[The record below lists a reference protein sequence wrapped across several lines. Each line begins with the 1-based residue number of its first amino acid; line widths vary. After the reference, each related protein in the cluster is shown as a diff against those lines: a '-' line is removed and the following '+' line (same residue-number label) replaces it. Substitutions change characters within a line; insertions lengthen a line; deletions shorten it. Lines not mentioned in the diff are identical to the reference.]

1 MNERDFDKLFSDK
14 LNEEGDFP
22 NKDMVKRR
30 VFTRLDTILP
40 MDNGGNRGFT
50 KYVWMLPLLL
60 LMGGWNGCQWWQLR
74 ALQQENLSLKTD
86 IQGLKNTSS
95 ASFNTDTTIYK
106 TRTIH
111 QIDTIY
117 KTVYIIE
124 KTKDYKKIVNIAPIN
139 NISIENKIAEN
150 AENAENKTGNKPI
163 KDTATAIINAQ
174 NVILNKKVKDL
185 TSDSETLK
193 QADILI
199 KKDSL
204 KTVISEPSLKDSLN
218 KKPQNSLSE
227 TEDTSVLKEKLVQ
240 LKEPA
245 QDSVEQAL
253 NKKITLE
260 EVAQKPIIKKF
271 KLNDTYLG
279 LKTGVS
285 AFTISD
291 EPLKLSRWLGVAGET
306 ALSEKWR
313 VQLSADW
320 SSLNFDDNTLLSP
333 LNLKDIPPPSTD
345 YVFKHVEGKQ
355 QAVHLGLG
363 FNYHF
368 KTKTRVHPL
377 AAIGYM
383 YRIIPSFEA
392 KYEFKNT
399 ITGDERYETFKT
411 ERHIDH
417 WLNIGIGGEI
427 PIRTQWLVRLN
438 LDYAF
443 DANKPEN
450 GRNGYAILRG
460 GLFYKF

>member
-1 MNERDFDKLFSDK
+1 MNEREFDKLFSDK

-30 VFTRLDTILP
+30 VFTRLDTTLP
-40 MDNGGNRGFT
+40 MDNIGKGSFT
-50 KYVWMLPLLL
+50 KYLWMLPLLL

-86 IQGLKNTSS
+86 IQGLKTTSS
-95 ASFNTDTTIYK
+95 ASFHSDTTIYK

-124 KTKDYKKIVNIAPIN
+124 KAQNDKKTADNAPI
-139 NISIENKIAEN
+139 ISTSIENKIAEN
-150 AENAENKTGNKPI
+150 VENKTGNKLV
-163 KDTATAIINAQ
+163 KDTTIATINSQKA
-174 NVILNKKVKDL
+174 ILNKESKDL
-185 TSDSETLK
+185 ITDSETIK

-199 KKDSL
+199 KNDSL
-204 KTVISEPSLKDSLN
+204 KTAISESSFKDSLN

-227 TEDTSVLKEKLVQ
+227 TVDTTVLKEKIVQ
-240 LKEPA
+240 IKEPA
-245 QDSVEQAL
+245 QDSFEQTL
-253 NKKITLE
+253 NKKTTLE
-260 EVAQKPIIKKF
+260 ESAQKPIIKKF
-271 KLNDTYLG
+271 KLNNTYLG

-285 AFTISD
+285 AFVIPAESF
-291 EPLKLSRWLGVAGET
+291 KLSRWLGVAGET
-306 ALSEKWR
+306 ALSDKWR

-320 SSLNFDDNTLLSP
+320 SSFNFDDNTLISP
-333 LNLKDIPPPSTD
+333 LNLKDIPPPSID
-345 YVFKHVEGKQ
+345 YVFKHVEGEQ
-355 QAVHLGLG
+355 RAVHLGLG

-377 AAIGYM
+377 ATIGYM

-392 KYEFKNT
+392 KYEFENT
-399 ITGDERYETFKT
+399 VTGDERYETLKT

-417 WLNIGIGGEI
+417 WLNIGLGGEI
-427 PIRTQWLVRLN
+427 PIRTRWLARLN
-438 LDYAF
+438 LDYAV
-443 DANKPEN
+443 DINKSEN
-450 GRNGYAILRG
+450 GRNGYVILRG